1 MKQRKWHFLD
11 LLMLVVFFIGIAS
24 LTYPFVSDAI
34 NDSLDQLVIRNY
46 QKKAKSENEQ
56 KMAAIQRKM
65 VEENQR
71 LAEKV
76 QQSGTDPFSS
86 EGKEAQKSTKTYIES
101 HTVGVLTIPK
111 INVELPIFD
120 ETNPTLLEKGACLL
134 GGTSYPVGGEST
146 HAVLSSHR
154 GLPQAKLFT
163 DLPKLKHKDRF
174 YIEINGQYLA
184 YQVDQIKTVEPTET
198 EGLEIQAGQDLVT
211 LVTCTPYMVNS
222 HRLLVRGHRVPLDK
236 KEVTDSLAKVKKK
249 KQQFILLVILG
260 GSSFLL
266 LFLVMLLKYFTKEKK

>member
-111 INVELPIFD
+111 INVELPIFV

>member
-260 GSSFLL
+260 VSSFLL